1 MLCDVVSLYHSRIN
15 QMASDLFG
23 AYLYVA
29 GDSRIR
35 SGCNCPVRVRWVGG
49 LGWELHDFVFVV
61 LFK

>member
-1 MLCDVVSLYHSRIN
+1 
-15 QMASDLFG
+15 MASDLFG